1 MRVRAKNRGIY
12 GPRRWQPGM
21 EFDLSDPRQFNAAW
35 MEKVEPAKVEE
46 PKAAKP
52 KAPAKRGPGRPK
64 KQPKETKPSVQE
76 QAEV

>member
-21 EFDLSDPRQFNAAW
+21 EFDLDDPRQFNASW
-35 MEKVEPAKVEE
+35 MEEVEP
-46 PKAAKP
+46 PKAQV
-52 KAPAKRGPGRPK
+52 KRGPGRPK
-64 KQPKETKPSVQE
+64 KQPKETKPSVPD

>member
-1 MRVRAKNRGIY
+1 MKVRATAKGVY
-12 GPRRWQPGM
+12 GSRRWKPGD
-21 EFDLSDPRQFNAAW
+21 EFEVTDHHFNASW

-64 KQPKETKPSVQE
+64 KQPKETKPSVTE

>member
-21 EFDLSDPRQFNAAW
+21 EFTLSDPRQFNASW
-35 MEKVEPAKVEE
+35 MEKVEE
-46 PKAAKP
+46 PKAEKP

-64 KQPKETKPSVQE
+64 KQPKPETLPAKE
-76 QAEV
+76 QTEV